1 MKKSFNF
8 DELFVLDLANNH
20 QGDVAHGLRIISE
33 LGKVTRNASVRA
45 GLKFQFR
52 NLDTFIHPD
61 HKDGSQNKH
70 VPRFLGTRLAP
81 ADYRQLADAVK
92 QEGMITIA
100 TPFDESSV
108 DLITD
113 LDIDIVKIASC
124 SATDTPLLNK
134 VAEARRPVIV
144 STAGLSISEL
154 DHLVSLL
161 SHRNVEFALMHC
173 VAIYPTPGDKLRLN
187 QIETLR
193 NRYPHVVVGFST
205 HEDQTDMVPVQVAY
219 AKGARIFERHVGMS
233 TEKYQLNAYSSEP
246 GQVAEWIAAF
256 QNAKSLCGGVNRAPA
271 PVEEKSSLR
280 SLARGVF
287 ATKALKQGEVIKRED
302 VFFAMPISEGQLE
315 SGKWRDSIIA
325 DRDYAPNESL
335 SSVLAEHERSS
346 ADVIYDIILQ
356 VKGILNQARIAVKP
370 ESSVE
375 ISHHYGLERFREFGA
390 IIIDVINREYCK
402 KLLVMLP
409 RQKHPYH
416 YHKKKE
422 ETFQLLFGDMEIEA
436 DGHVVRLEPGDTF
449 LVKPGT
455 WHKFH
460 TLDGA
465 VVEEI
470 STTHFKNDS
479 FYEDERIAAL
489 TLDERKTKVPYF
501 IDTR

>member
-1 MKKSFNF
+1 MKKTFNF

-20 QGDVAHGLRIISE
+20 QGDVAHASRIIKE
-33 LGKVTRNASVRA
+33 LGKVAREAPVRA

-52 NLDTFIHPD
+52 DLDTFIHPD
-61 HKDGSQNKH
+61 HREGSQNKH
-70 VPRFLGTRLAP
+70 VPRFLGTRLEK
-81 ADYRQLADAVK
+81 ADYSRLTEAVRR
-92 QEGMITIA
+92 EGLITIA
-100 TPFDESSV
+100 TPFDERSV
-108 DLITD
+108 DLIAE

-124 SATDTPLLNK
+124 SATDTPLLHK
-134 VAEARRPVIV
+134 VAEAARPVIV

-161 SHRNVEFALMHC
+161 SHRNVDFALMHC
-173 VAIYPTPGDKLRLN
+173 VAIYPTPGEMLRLN
-187 QIETLR
+187 QIEALR
-193 NRYPHVVVGFST
+193 KRYPGVTIGFST
-205 HEDQTDMVPVQVAY
+205 HENPADMVPVQLAY

-233 TEKYQLNAYSSEP
+233 TDKYQLNAYSSEP
-246 GQVAEWIAAF
+246 RQVADWIAAY
-256 QNAKSLCGGVNRAPA
+256 QNAKALCGGENRAPA
-271 PVEEKSSLR
+271 PPEERASLR

-287 ATKALKQGEVIKRED
+287 VRRAVKKGDVLKRED
-302 VFFAMPISEGQLE
+302 VYFAMPIGEGQLE
-315 SGKWRDSIIA
+315 SGNWRNALVA
-325 DRDYAPNESL
+325 DRDYAKNEGL
-335 SSVLAEHERSS
+335 SALLAEHKASS

-356 VKGILNQARIAVKP
+356 VKGILNQARIAIKP

-390 IIIDVINREYCK
+390 VIIDVINRDYCK

-416 YHKKKE
+416 FHKKKE

-436 DGHVVRLEPGDTF
+436 DGHAVKLEPGDTF
-449 LVKPGT
+449 LVQPGT

-479 FYEDERIAAL
+479 FYEDERINAFSL
-489 TLDERKTKVPYF
+489 EERKTRVPYF
-501 IDTR
+501 IDAR